1 MNVLQFFIAIV
12 PFMDEEIW
20 KSELA
25 RYSIVREMEM
35 MDIEDKP
42 FDVKKYDYFLWV
54 EPDTIRYAYNR
65 VKFVATAPTDSV
77 WLHLITR
84 EADSEQYVVVD
95 SIIFDNGSIRW
106 PVIEYYSDSNRL
118 VMRLGTWVNPG
129 DTFYLT
135 IYYSGKGGYGIEY
148 AGSSGEIISNVGE
161 VIGNDSWL
169 PLYKTPYEKVD
180 TVIATFKVPR
190 GFKVVSNGIK
200 TLDSTDGMYNY
211 YRWEER
217 YPIAPY
223 LIAFGASPHLVEYD
237 SVWIYDTVTVP
248 LYYWIDTLRHYEFDA
263 HPDTAFDRM
272 INFLTVSSELFGL
285 YPFYREKYGELNC
298 YHFMEYQTVPFCHSS
313 PHELAHQWWGDWVT
327 CGTFDDVWLN
337 EGFAEYFDVMIY
349 LLAYGPSY
357 GPDTIEDFED
367 RIRILEGNYFY
378 ASSASNYPIYGS
390 HFWNAPAV
398 VFYDKAAVVLHMIR
412 ITMRQMYGDTLV
424 GDSMFFEALRYY
436 GNQHAYSYATTEDF
450 KNDLEAFTGWDW
462 DTFFLQ
468 WIYTPGHPQLDIT
481 WRKWESGGTWYMELI
496 MNQIQDSSWMYYTMK
511 YPIRIH
517 LSDSSA
523 IDTTVY
529 LRGVPSDTFYFSFYS
544 EPVDITP
551 DPNNYFLDEI
561 IGITGKVE
569 SRAEKPFYITLSG
582 GKLSLNV
589 PYWGKSIVRLY
600 SINGRQVYRR
610 EFTGKTLRTSLS
622 LPAGVYIYIVE
633 NGGRE
638 FRGKV
643 VNIR

>member
-1 MNVLQFFIAIV
+1 MTVIQLFIAIF

-20 KSELA
+20 KSELS
-25 RYSIVREMEM
+25 RYSIIREMEM

-84 EADSEQYVVVD
+84 EADSERYVVVD

-118 VMRLGTWVNPG
+118 IMRLGTWVNSG

-135 IYYSGKGGYGIEY
+135 IYYSGRGGLGIKY
-148 AGSSGEIISNVGE
+148 RGNIIYNSRVPSAGNE
-161 VIGNDSWL
+161 SWL

-190 GFKVVSNGIK
+190 GFKVISNGVK

-223 LIAFGASPHLVEYD
+223 LIAFGTSPYLVEYD
-237 SVWIYDTVTVP
+237 SVWVYDTVTVP
-248 LYYWIDTLRHYEFDA
+248 LYYWIDTVNFVDFRGQ
-263 HPDTAFDRM
+263 PDTVFYRM
-272 INFLTVSSELFGL
+272 ISNLTFYSNLYRI
-285 YPFYREKYGELNC
+285 YPFYKEKYGEVNI
-298 YHFMEYQTVPFCHSS
+298 YITTEYQTVPFSHSS
-313 PHELAHQWWGDWVT
+313 SHEVAHQWWGDWVT
-327 CGTFDDVWLN
+327 SGTFYDIWLN
-337 EGFAEYFDVMIY
+337 EGFAVYSDGMAGLMVYEEYETYEDVVSHLFERPY
-349 LLAYGPSY
+349 FTTTARDEVFNLPVYAYIWDSRP
-357 GPDTIEDFED
+357 E
-367 RIRILEGNYFY
+367 
-378 ASSASNYPIYGS
+378 
-390 HFWNAPAV
+390 V
-398 VFYDKAAVVLHMIR
+398 VYYKAAVVLHMIR
-412 ITMRQMYGDTLV
+412 TTMRQMYGDTLV

-496 MNQIQDSSWMYYTMK
+496 INQIQDSSWMYYTMK

-529 LRGVPSDTFYFSFYS
+529 LKGVPSDTFYFSLYS

-551 DPNNYFLDEI
+551 DPKNYFLDEI
-561 IGITGKVE
+561 IGITGGVE

-582 GKLSLNV
+582 GKLRLNV
-589 PYWGKSIVRLY
+589 PYWGRSIVRLY

-610 EFTGKTLRTSLS
+610 EFTGKALRASLS

-633 NGGRE
+633 NGGKE

-643 VNIR
+643 VNLR